1 MSAISITRSPANIT
15 IRIDRKSVSE
25 ERLEEAI
32 ARFEAVLNNHA
43 EEHDPFA
50 LEPVSDEEQA
60 EIEAMLRSI
69 PPEDRETAYTEYVS
83 LITGKIL
90 KTA

>member
-1 MSAISITRSPANIT
+1 MSAISITRSHASVI
-15 IRIDRKSVSE
+15 ILIDRKGVSE

-32 ARFEAVLNNHA
+32 ARFEEVLSKDA
-43 EEHDPFA
+43 EEHDPFV

-69 PPEDRETAYTEYVS
+69 PPGDREIAYTERVS
-83 LITGKIL
+83 LLTGQVV
-90 KTA
+90 